1 MINKL
6 KLKTGSGFS
15 LVETLVVITLFAI
28 IGILS
33 TRAIVISVQGS
44 KKGSTSVTVRE
55 NLNYSLA
62 VIERLLRNA
71 NDIETCSG
79 TQISYHDEGGVLT
92 DFSCVALGNNGY
104 IASASARLTSTE
116 VAVLDCSFVCDLLS
130 VPPSVTIDVTARDKN
145 TTSPKEGAQ
154 MTVSSTILLRTY

>member
-6 KLKTGSGFS
+6 KSKTGSGFS

-44 KKGSTSVTVRE
+44 KKGSASVTVRE

-62 VIERLLRNA
+62 IIERLLRNA
-71 NDIETCSG
+71 NDITTCTSN
-79 TQISYHDEGGVLT
+79 QINYLDERGVSAN
-92 DFSCVALGNNGY
+92 FSCVSPGNNGY

-116 VAVLDCSFVCDLLS
+116 VAVTACSFVCDLLS

-154 MTVSSTILLRTY
+154 MTVSSKILLRTY

>member
-1 MINKL
+1 MIDKL
-6 KLKTGSGFS
+6 KSKRSSGFS

-28 IGILS
+28 VGILS

-44 KKGSTSVTVRE
+44 KKGSASVTVRE

-62 VIERLLRNA
+62 VMERLIRNA
-71 NDIETCSG
+71 NDITTCISN
-79 TQISYHDEGGVLT
+79 QINYHDERGVEAN
-92 DFSCVALGNNGY
+92 FSCVAGNNGY

-116 VAVLDCSFVCDLLS
+116 VAVTDCSFTCVLES
-130 VPPSVTIDVTARDKN
+130 VPPSVTIEVTARDKN

-154 MTVSSTILLRTY
+154 LTVSSKILLRTY

>member
-44 KKGSTSVTVRE
+44 KKGSASVTVRE

-71 NDIETCSG
+71 NDITACSG
-79 TQISYHDEGGVLT
+79 TQISYHDEGGVLAN
-92 DFSCVALGNNGY
+92 FSCVTGNNGY

-116 VAVLDCSFVCDLLS
+116 VAVTACSFVCDLLS

-154 MTVSSTILLRTY
+154 MTVSSKILLRTY